1 MIAAIEFDTLRGN
14 RPHVPFVSQSRFIRG
29 VSHGRFIR
37 AGIVIEAAIV
47 GIRTPSAKAAVIAF
61 VCAGLLYSVTVKII
75 SPRFRQQE
83 YIFVRACAA
92 ISYAFGHRIGFRP
105 YYILPQIPTVRF

>member
-1 MIAAIEFDTLRGN
+1 MIAAIEFDSLRGN

-47 GIRTPSAKAAVIAF
+47 GIRAPSAKAAVTALF
-61 VCAGLLYSVTVKII
+61 RARLFYGFAVKII

-83 YIFVRACAA
+83 YIGSTPKVVEKV
-92 ISYAFGHRIGFRP
+92 P
-105 YYILPQIPTVRF
+105 EL